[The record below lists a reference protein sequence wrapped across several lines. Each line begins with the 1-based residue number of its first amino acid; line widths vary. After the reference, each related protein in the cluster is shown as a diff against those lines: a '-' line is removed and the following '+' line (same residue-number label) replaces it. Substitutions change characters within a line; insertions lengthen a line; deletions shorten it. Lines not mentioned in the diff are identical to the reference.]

1 MINRL
6 MKRQRIL
13 NHVLRQGFSEK
24 HNKTSFGFKEVKEG
38 QKQGLVNSVFTS
50 VSDKY
55 DIMND
60 VMSGGVHRLWKN
72 HLISDIGILVPQ
84 GPGQDRVEILDVA
97 AGTGD
102 ISYKLIAHQQ
112 QYWNS
117 PEELHNRLGVT
128 LLDIN
133 ESILQEAKNK
143 AASLG
148 IDSRLVNFQLSNADN
163 LEAIPDNSKDLYVIS
178 FGLRNV
184 PDTKKALSE
193 AFRVLKPGGRFVC
206 MEFSKVE
213 NSVLAEVYRQYSF
226 NAIPLM
232 GQIITGDRE
241 SYQYLV
247 ESIEK
252 FYNQSELLT
261 LIKEAGF
268 EYATYENLSFGA
280 VAIHSGFKLKNQS
293 D

>member
-1 MINRL
+1 
-6 MKRQRIL
+6 MKRQRML

-24 HNKTSFGFKEVKEG
+24 HNKTSFGFKEVEEG

-84 GPGQDRVEILDVA
+84 GSGQDRVEILDVA

-148 IDSRLVNFQLSNADN
+148 IDSRLVNFKLSNAEN

-193 AFRVLKPGGRFVC
+193 AYRVLKPGGRFVC

-232 GQIITGDRE
+232 GQLITGDRE

>member
-1 MINRL
+1 
-6 MKRQRIL
+6 MKRQKML

-148 IDSRLVNFQLSNADN
+148 IDSRLVNFQLSNAEN

>member
-1 MINRL
+1 MIGRL
-6 MKRQRIL
+6 VKKQKMVNMMIGR
-13 NHVLRQGFSEK
+13 GFSEK
-24 HNKTSFGFKEVKEG
+24 HNKTSFGFREVKEG

-84 GPGQDRVEILDVA
+84 GQGQDKVEVLDVA

-112 QYWNS
+112 QYWKG

-143 AASLG
+143 AGSLG
-148 IDSRLVNFQLSNADN
+148 IDSRLVSFKISNAEN
-163 LEAIPDNSKDLYVIS
+163 LE
-178 FGLRNV
+178 
-184 PDTKKALSE
+184 
-193 AFRVLKPGGRFVC
+193 
-206 MEFSKVE
+206 
-213 NSVLAEVYRQYSF
+213 
-226 NAIPLM
+226 
-232 GQIITGDRE
+232 
-241 SYQYLV
+241 
-247 ESIEK
+247 
-252 FYNQSELLT
+252 
-261 LIKEAGF
+261 
-268 EYATYENLSFGA
+268 
-280 VAIHSGFKLKNQS
+280 
-293 D
+293 

>member
-1 MINRL
+1 
-6 MKRQRIL
+6 
-13 NHVLRQGFSEK
+13 
-24 HNKTSFGFKEVKEG
+24 
-38 QKQGLVNSVFTS
+38 
-50 VSDKY
+50 
-55 DIMND
+55 MND

-148 IDSRLVNFQLSNADN
+148 IDSRLVNFQLSNAEN